1 MAPRRISKR
10 LRKNRRKS
18 QRSQRGG
25 QVAQIEVTTLAAGSG
40 AAGFADGKGRA
51 AIFNNPDCVAVDSAG
66 NVYVGDTNNHR
77 IRKITPLGEVTTL
90 AGNGKA
96 GNTNGVGVNASFNYP
111 WGVAVDSANNVYVAD
126 TGNSMIRK
134 ISPDGTVK
142 TFAGNGKA
150 SFADGPGPQ
159 AMFQYP
165 RGIAIDKEEGTVYV
179 ADTNNQRIRKISYT
193 GDVSTLAGTGDYNFA
208 DGPGKSAKFQ
218 NPYGIAIDSKKR
230 VYVTDTF
237 NQLIRVIQ
245 PDGTTSTLAGAREY
259 SFADGNGKA
268 ARFRAPSGIAV
279 DAAGNVYVG
288 DQGNNRIRKITA
300 DGVVTTLAGTGGAG
314 SLDGAGKSATFK
326 VPHGVAVDSSG
337 RILVADSGNNTIR
350 AVLGALA
357 PTVIDSVR
365 AAPTLTVI
373 DSVRAAPTLTV
384 IDSVRA
390 APTPTV
396 IDSVRAALVPGP
408 TMGLTGS
415 AGLTGPTVATGG
427 PTLYGTG
434 PLGSATTVIDPV
446 LTPVLQQ
453 ALEKA
458 ISMTQSDLS
467 TLMERAAKQVL
478 AAKPEQQ
485 FQAGRLMEQ
494 VQNMLAEKS
503 KGIAYMTAMKI
514 IFGLP
519 IGL

>member
-25 QVAQIEVTTLAAGSG
+25 QIAQIEVTTLAAGSG

-111 WGVAVDSANNVYVAD
+111 WGVAVDSMNNVYVAD

-179 ADTNNQRIRKISYT
+179 ADTNNQRIRKISPR

-218 NPYGIAIDSKKR
+218 NPYGIAVDSKKR

-337 RILVADSGNNTIR
+337 RIFVADSGNNTIR

-365 AAPTLTVI
+365 AAPTL
-373 DSVRAAPTLTV
+373 
-384 IDSVRA
+384 
-390 APTPTV
+390 TV